1 MSAMCIYVHL
11 VCISFVF
18 WAAVAKVCKLC
29 RREPGLGGKK
39 SRLSKWKTVPRQILS
54 RRLLQ
59 EGHSVSLTG
68 SSQFIFAL
76 YFSLRAYNGLLH
88 NQVVYGGRLPI
99 CIDGD
104 YTAGAVAD
112 IERPVYRLI
121 KGKTRCI
128 TAARTT
134 KKMAKLFSSNYT
146 TQQWT
151 LNKTFI
157 KHVCFLFHEVSNFI
171 LLCRIL
177 LRQTLFLILINNR
190 SVRVFHRFASVTWS
204 FVVI

>member
-1 MSAMCIYVHL
+1 MSLYVEITSIWCPLCIYVHL

-29 RREPGLGGKK
+29 RREEPGLGGKK
-39 SRLSKWKTVPRQILS
+39 SWLSKWKTVPRQILS

-59 EGHSVSLTG
+59 EGHSVSLSG

-104 YTAGAVAD
+104 YIARAVAD
-112 IERPVYRLI
+112 IERPVHRLI

-134 KKMAKLFSSNYT
+134 QKMAKLLVVFQLYNST
-146 TQQWT
+146 V
-151 LNKTFI
+151 NKTFI
-157 KHVCFLFHEVSNFI
+157 KHFCFLFH
-171 LLCRIL
+171 
-177 LRQTLFLILINNR
+177 
-190 SVRVFHRFASVTWS
+190 
-204 FVVI
+204 